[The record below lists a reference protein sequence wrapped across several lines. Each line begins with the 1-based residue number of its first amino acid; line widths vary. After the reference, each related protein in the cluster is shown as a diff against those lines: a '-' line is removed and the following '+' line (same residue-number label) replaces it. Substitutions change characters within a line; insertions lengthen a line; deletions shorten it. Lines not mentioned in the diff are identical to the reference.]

1 MARGQTT
8 DKRYTIRP
16 YGGKRLSGHVRS
28 ETGRKTDN
36 NPARVDGWKTDGNW
50 GLGGGWMESVFQVTQ
65 VSSVFFPRG
74 EGDFLSSQGKGERW
88 FLIFWGAFDRT

>member
-65 VSSVFFPRG
+65 AFSSLEGRG
-74 EGDFLSSQGKGERW
+74 IFYRVEGKENVGF
-88 FLIFWGAFDRT
+88 

>member
-65 VSSVFFPRG
+65 AFSSPSRGGGFFIESREGRTLVFN
-74 EGDFLSSQGKGERW
+74 FLGS
-88 FLIFWGAFDRT
+88 F

>member
-50 GLGGGWMESVFQVTQ
+50 GLGEGWMESVFQVTQ
-65 VSSVFFPRG
+65 AFSSLEGRG
-74 EGDFLSSQGKGERW
+74 IFYRVEGKENVGF
-88 FLIFWGAFDRT
+88 

>member
-50 GLGGGWMESVFQVTQ
+50 GLRDRQGVDGVRFSGD
-65 VSSVFFPRG
+65 SSVFFPLEG
-74 EGDFLSSQGKGERW
+74 GDFLSSRGKGERW

>member
-50 GLGGGWMESVFQVTQ
+50 GLGDRQGWMESVFQVTQ
-65 VSSVFFPRG
+65 AFSSPSRG
-74 EGDFLSSQGKGERW
+74 GIFYRVEGKENVGF
-88 FLIFWGAFDRT
+88 

>member
-50 GLGGGWMESVFQVTQ
+50 GLGDRQGVDGVRFSGD
-65 VSSVFFPRG
+65 SSVFFPL
-74 EGDFLSSQGKGERW
+74 EGGGGFFIESRERRTLVFNFLGS
-88 FLIFWGAFDRT
+88 F